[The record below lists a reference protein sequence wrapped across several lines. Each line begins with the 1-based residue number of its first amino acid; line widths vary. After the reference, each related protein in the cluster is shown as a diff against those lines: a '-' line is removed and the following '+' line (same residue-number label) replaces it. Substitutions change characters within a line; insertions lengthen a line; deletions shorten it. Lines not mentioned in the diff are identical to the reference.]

1 MRSSLMTSLTELST
15 LQPSSIA
22 LTVLLRMG
30 NGDYD
35 WARPIVFGTANALYV
50 EDCSI
55 IFDAAMPAF
64 DTFTD
69 QNRGGTSRH
78 EA

>member
-1 MRSSLMTSLTELST
+1 
-15 LQPSSIA
+15 
-22 LTVLLRMG
+22 MG

-64 DTFTD
+64 DRFTD